1 MNADFHGLTY
11 FHKNKTEKKNVII
24 LYRLSTLQMAAVEQ
38 NQPATSYTKCQ

>member
-11 FHKNKTEKKNVII
+11 FHKIKLKNNVVA